1 MAEIP
6 VSALDAR
13 AQKMIENARVAL
25 QRGNFDYA
33 VEVTGQVLK
42 QTPGCLAVR
51 KLQRSAQ
58 LKAAEGKNKLFTK
71 AFGSVTQAGFLLRR
85 KDPAKQMENAERMI
99 AADPHNPAGLKM
111 LAAAAVALELPETV
125 AFAWECLRELQP
137 QNCDTLLG
145 LGEAYI
151 ASGRAQ
157 EALAVADGVLKMKP
171 QDGDALALMRKASVA
186 QTMDKGKWED
196 KGSFRDKLSDEKGA
210 VSLERASKVVTS
222 ADMTRRLLEEALTRH
237 WAEPENL
244 DHLCLIVDA
253 QRKLGDL
260 AAAGEWVQKARQIPS
275 GAADTTLERLESD
288 LRVAVLE
295 KDFAILQGQL
305 DAKPEDVGAAVAL
318 AKAQGELIEF
328 RLGQARSY
336 VARYPNDYGA
346 RFTLAN
352 LFFEKGDYQNAI
364 ANYQQAQKNPKVRI
378 AALAGMGKSL
388 KARRMFDLAVAQFQ
402 SAKAELPVM
411 DDLKKEIIYEL
422 ADCFEMMGKAKEA
435 INEYKTIYSDDIGFR
450 DVANK
455 INAFYASS

>member
-1 MAEIP
+1 M
-6 VSALDAR
+6 
-13 AQKMIENARVAL
+13 
-25 QRGNFDYA
+25 
-33 VEVTGQVLK
+33 
-42 QTPGCLAVR
+42 
-51 KLQRSAQ
+51 
-58 LKAAEGKNKLFTK
+58 
-71 AFGSVTQAGFLLRR
+71 
-85 KDPAKQMENAERMI
+85 
-99 AADPHNPAGLKM
+99 
-111 LAAAAVALELPETV
+111 
-125 AFAWECLRELQP
+125 
-137 QNCDTLLG
+137 
-145 LGEAYI
+145 
-151 ASGRAQ
+151 
-157 EALAVADGVLKMKP
+157 ADGVLKMKP

>member
-1 MAEIP
+1 MPEIP
-6 VSALDAR
+6 VSSLGPR

-25 QRGNFDYA
+25 QRGNFDYV

-51 KLQRSAQ
+51 KLQRGAQ
-58 LKAAEGKNKLFTK
+58 LKATEGKNKLFTK
-71 AFGSVTQAGFLLRR
+71 AFGSVTQARLLFVK

-99 AADPHNPAGLKM
+99 AADPHNPAGLRM
-111 LAAAAVALELPETV
+111 LAEAAVALELPETA

-137 QNCDTLLG
+137 QDRDTLLG

-186 QTMDKGKWED
+186 QTMENGKWED
-196 KGSFRDKLSDEKGA
+196 KGSFRDKLRDEKGA
-210 VSLERASKVVTS
+210 VSLEQASKVVTS
-222 ADMTRRLLEEALTRH
+222 TDMMRRLLDEALTRH
-237 WAEPENL
+237 RAEPENL
-244 DHLCLIVDA
+244 NHLRSIIDA

-260 AAAGEWVQKARQIPS
+260 AAAVEWVQKARQIPS
-275 GAADTTLERLESD
+275 GAADTTLERVESD

-295 KDFAILQGQL
+295 KDVAALQEQL
-305 DAKPEDVGAAVAL
+305 DAVPADAAAAAAL
-318 AKAQGELIEF
+318 VKAQGELFEF
-328 RLGQARSY
+328 RLGQAQAY
-336 VARYPNDYGA
+336 VERFPNDYGA
-346 RFTLAN
+346 RLTLAN

-364 ANYQQAQKNPKVRI
+364 ANFQQAQKNPKVRI

-402 SAKAELPVM
+402 SAKSELPVM

-422 ADCFEMMGKAKEA
+422 AGCFETMGNAKEA
-435 INEYKTIYSDDIGFR
+435 IREYKVIYSEDIGFR
-450 DVANK
+450 DVADK